1 MEAAAGQGGAIDPAG
16 TVAVKQADSQT
27 FTITADEG
35 KTMDS
40 LTVNGQAVAAAAGQ
54 TAYEYTVNG
63 AEVTSAD
70 AVNMNTEDVTINV
83 VFADEKGDPVD
94 PVDPTDPTD
103 PADPS
108 DPSNPNGGNT
118 NTGDNNNNNNGG
130 KLPSVNNPNL
140 PNTGA
145 AEVAGMGVLTVVIA
159 IAVGAAVWFILKKR
173 IVKD

>member
-1 MEAAAGQGGAIDPAG
+1 
-16 TVAVKQADSQT
+16 
-27 FTITADEG
+27 
-35 KTMDS
+35 
-40 LTVNGQAVAAAAGQ
+40 
-54 TAYEYTVNG
+54 
-63 AEVTSAD
+63 
-70 AVNMNTEDVTINV
+70 MNTEDVTINV

-140 PNTGA
+140 TNTG
-145 AEVAGMGVLTVVIA
+145 AEVAGMSFITVIVA
-159 IAVGAAVWFILKKR
+159 LAVGAAVWFILERESLKTDLNKKSL
-173 IVKD
+173 